1 MDIIAHIC
9 QITNAPF
16 NCQIENPRTEPPFY
30 KASIMLPQRLASKP
44 SHKIPLLHL
53 IVQYEAKAS
62 EVIRMSS
69 SDEYVQLSSF
79 PILI

>member
-1 MDIIAHIC
+1 
-9 QITNAPF
+9 
-16 NCQIENPRTEPPFY
+16 
-30 KASIMLPQRLASKP
+30 MLTYRLASKP
-44 SHKIPLLHL
+44 SHKIPSLHL

-62 EVIRMSS
+62 EVIQMSF